1 MLDDEDDHSDEAI
14 LPTIELNGTVPETV
28 QYVVVCP
35 HNLKVLTS
43 NLGGESIGSIEIF
56 YPEINAVQEPDDTV
70 EEDYDEDEQ
79 LYNAMFKSS
88 LAKKF
93 PSTSIPVVLLD
104 SKSIVLTIPYFS
116 NAITYNVL
124 AKFIISSI
132 KCHNW
137 LTLAPATLNNDQTL
151 NKLYVDNELNNIN
164 LRNVPNLTPPHF
176 VTGIS
181 AAVVSQLNLTNH
193 PNYAMIVLQSEG
205 QPGFEKSDSDAIV
218 DAAYTLSSLLLHN
231 SHDYVAAVSLVVRKF
246 NPYSNSGMYL

>member
-1 MLDDEDDHSDEAI
+1 
-14 LPTIELNGTVPETV
+14 VPETV
-28 QYVVVCP
+28 QFAVVCP
-35 HNLKVLTS
+35 HNLKVLTAS
-43 NLGGESIGSIEIF
+43 LGGEPIGSIEVF
-56 YPEINAVQEPDDTV
+56 YPEINAVQEADDAV

-79 LYNAMFKSS
+79 LYSAMAKSS
-88 LAKKF
+88 LANKF

-104 SKSIVLTIPYFS
+104 STAILLTIPYFS

-124 AKFIISSI
+124 AKSIVSTI
-132 KCHNW
+132 KCHKW
-137 LTLAPATLNNDQTL
+137 LTLAPAPLNNNHTL
-151 NKLYVDNELNNIN
+151 NKLYVDNELNNVN
-164 LRNVPNLTPPHF
+164 LRNVPNLAPPHF

-181 AAVVSQLNLTNH
+181 AAVVSQLRLTSH
-193 PNYAMIVLQSEG
+193 ANYAMIVLQSEG